1 MVSKVLVI
9 GDLHY
14 GAKKNSEK
22 FNQQIDQFI
31 DWCLEVINEQ
41 DIDCVIQEGDW
52 FDSRNSV
59 NVLTLN
65 YGIRGAM
72 KLSKAVGRDNF
83 YIIQGNHD
91 LFYLDRND
99 ICSIRSLEA
108 YARIVDRVQMIECG
122 NLNLVMVPWVTSDEQ
137 WNEVISYGKKGRVAI
152 GHFELDDFDVT
163 GSYKMQ
169 HGYDYKHLK
178 KFDYVLS
185 GHYHTRQVKGNVIYT
200 GTPYPI
206 TMNEANQD
214 HGVYMVD
221 GDDSEVYF
229 QVYEGIK
236 VISIKYED
244 LESELEKVDDFDN
257 TTIRVEFPDDV
268 DSELISETVDMLNE
282 KGFDGVKTKYQ
293 PAKVREIIEE
303 AEEFE
308 IERVEDI
315 DQIII
320 NLLEKEDS
328 SFKFDRTVM
337 RAIYKEAVG
346 K

>member
-1 MVSKVLVI
+1 MVNKVLVI

-22 FNQQIDQFI
+22 FNQQINTFI
-31 DWCLEVINEQ
+31 DWCCELIKDH

-52 FDSRNSV
+52 FDCRNSL

-65 YGIRGAM
+65 YGIDGARR
-72 KLSKAVGRDNF
+72 LSKAVGRDNF

-99 ICSIRSLEA
+99 VCSIKALES
-108 YARIVDRVQMIECG
+108 YAQIVDEIQTLQCG
-122 NLNLVMVPWVTSDEQ
+122 ELELVLVPWITNEEQ
-137 WNEVISYGKKGRVAI
+137 WKKVIDLGGEGKVAV
-152 GHFELDDFDVT
+152 GHFELNDFNVT
-163 GSYKMQ
+163 SSYKME
-169 HGYDYKHLK
+169 HGYDMK
-178 KFDYVLS
+178 KLEAYDYVLS
-185 GHYHTRQVKGNVIYT
+185 GHYHSRQIKGNVVYT

-206 TMNEANQD
+206 TMNEANQE

-221 GDDSEVYF
+221 GSNSDVFFEVYS
-229 QVYEGIK
+229 GIK
-236 VISIKYED
+236 VISIKYKD
-244 LESELEKVDDFDN
+244 LEEGIKDLDDFDN

-268 DSELISETVDMLNE
+268 KPDVISETVDMLNE

-293 PAKVREIIEE
+293 PAKAREILEE
-303 AEEFE
+303 AEEIE

-320 NLLEKEDS
+320 DLLDKEDS
-328 SFKFDRTVM
+328 SFKFDRKVM
-337 RAIYKEAVG
+337 RGIYKEAVG